1 MDWPSS
7 YDQSTLREE
16 HSEFHRSLLGTQSN
30 LFDRPIS
37 VTSSLGC
44 MKTTGSRYESLLSVS
59 KQYYLFEIQFKR
71 SSRLCMGSEEDAV
84 IDIGDYVYVTGD
96 RGVDLGHVINRK
108 TCLSPPSHQP
118 MPLVLNK
125 ASPLEVS
132 LLKDQ
137 RREEMYVLR
146 LCCQKAQQQNL
157 GIVIVDVEFQYDRKK
172 LTVYYYC
179 NGRIDFRGFVKELYS
194 IFYARIW
201 MENIKN
207 RGIGD
212 KG

>member
-1 MDWPSS
+1 
-7 YDQSTLREE
+7 
-16 HSEFHRSLLGTQSN
+16 
-30 LFDRPIS
+30 
-37 VTSSLGC
+37 
-44 MKTTGSRYESLLSVS
+44 
-59 KQYYLFEIQFKR
+59 
-71 SSRLCMGSEEDAV
+71 
-84 IDIGDYVYVTGD
+84 
-96 RGVDLGHVINRK
+96 
-108 TCLSPPSHQP
+108 
-118 MPLVLNK
+118 
-125 ASPLEVS
+125 
-132 LLKDQ
+132 
-137 RREEMYVLR
+137 MYVLR

-212 KG
+212 KGWCVCNKHETKHRIKHHKAVLITHRYSRIRHIWGSF